1 MPWIIAFATI
11 TSAVALTAL
20 VLATLFAS
28 LPRYLE
34 DAERLVK
41 ATRELNALSAERL
54 RLQRETGERCEA
66 NTRQLEAL
74 FKGYERFQGLRAIS
88 SAPRTRQ
95 ELLAAELTHCRC
107 SRPNGVCVCD
117 FP

>member
-74 FKGYERFQGLRAIS
+74 FKGFQGATSDFKRS
-88 SAPRTRQ
+88 TDSARTTRSRTDPLP
-95 ELLAAELTHCRC
+95 LLTPERRVRVIFHE
-107 SRPNGVCVCD
+107 P
-117 FP
+117 